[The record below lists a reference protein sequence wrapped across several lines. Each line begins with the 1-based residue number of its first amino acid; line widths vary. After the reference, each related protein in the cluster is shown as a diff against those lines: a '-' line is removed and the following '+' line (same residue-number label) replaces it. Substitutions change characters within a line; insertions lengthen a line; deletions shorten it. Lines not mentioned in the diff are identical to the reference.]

1 MRSMMRAGAHRR
13 LRACVIARALACLLM
28 LQGFIVAAGPTLAEQ
43 SSAAAGWSEAHATAT
58 ELCAG
63 QNGAA
68 NPLSDHSSCERCM
81 VCALGARGVV
91 LTLAALWRLTAV
103 SPPEPDSRLAPR
115 SADAAEPMTP
125 LGWASTWSSRAP
137 PSFS

>member
-1 MRSMMRAGAHRR
+1 
-13 LRACVIARALACLLM
+13 VIARALACLLM
-28 LQGFIVAAGPTLAEQ
+28 LQGFIVAAGPSLAER
-43 SSAAAGWSEAHATAT
+43 AADAAGWSEAHAT

-81 VCALGARGVV
+81 FCALGARGVV